1 MSKKKAAPSVP
12 EIKSIPGLK
21 NYYAGCSEEVQWY
34 FEHVPKLLDDFPN
47 MEVCLAY
54 AFSQLEVGYVMA
66 LYVGAVRVHNV
77 DTELARR
84 AVEIEHISTE
94 DWPRIYRAIFGFGP
108 PRATGK
114 DMEEARKT
122 RNLILHGRAKV
133 LSRTEINK
141 RVRQAIACVLHCAD
155 EINDQLE
162 DKFQLKPFGNLAGF
176 AGPPPRLKVGTSK
189 LVLRGMGFKSM
200 RVE

>member
-1 MSKKKAAPSVP
+1 MAKKAGPAVR

-21 NYYAGCSEEVQWY
+21 NYYAGRSEDVQWY
-34 FEHVPKLLDDFPN
+34 FEHVPKLLDDYPN

-54 AFSQLEVGYVMA
+54 AFSQLEMGYVMA
-66 LYVGAVRVHNV
+66 LYAGAVRVHNV

-94 DWPRIYRAIFGFGP
+94 DWPRIYKAIFNVGP
-108 PRATGK
+108 PRAAGK
-114 DMEEARKT
+114 DMEAARQT

-133 LSRTEINK
+133 LPKTEINR

-155 EINDQLE
+155 EINNQLE
-162 DKFQLKPFGNLAGF
+162 EKYQLKPFGNLAGF
-176 AGPPPRLKVGTSK
+176 AGPHPRLRAGTSK